1 MPPPRIK
8 STVQFACACCLL
20 WVPALAANDSETLL
34 EAARKGKRDQVEALV
49 AKGAGLETRDKDGRT
64 PLMLA
69 AQYGRASTV
78 ELLLAKGARP
88 DARDS
93 RGWNAY
99 MLALMAP
106 SGGMV

>member
-78 ELLLAKGARP
+78 VH
-88 DARDS
+88 S
-93 RGWNAY
+93 T
-99 MLALMAP
+99 
-106 SGGMV
+106 S